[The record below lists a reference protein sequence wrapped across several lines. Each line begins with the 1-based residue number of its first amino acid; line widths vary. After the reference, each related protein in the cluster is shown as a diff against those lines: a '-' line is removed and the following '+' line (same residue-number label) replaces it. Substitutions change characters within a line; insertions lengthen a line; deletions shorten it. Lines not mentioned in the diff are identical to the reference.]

1 MEAAGRSAER
11 SGPGG
16 DAATAAA
23 AADDSGVFHETDD
36 ISDILNVG
44 LGGLPTLSALG
55 QLSILSASAQEFK
68 PGGQGDAILPL
79 PAGDPSHA
87 GGVEHGACHCES
99 AWEEGEQAA
108 VPPAE
113 EVQLYDDEGQGEG
126 MGQDQDAYYAEV
138 QLEAEVLEVLAE
150 GFSDCS
156 PESLQT
162 ACDASL
168 AVKPCRHLLLDGEC
182 RRSDCAF
189 SHDFATTPC
198 RYWLQGC
205 CVNSSDDC
213 YFMHDLVVP
222 NEEAGLSPPGSEPGR
237 MAEESGGG
245 GDSGSDERQLSGVDQ
260 FPSLPSTTTR
270 LPPPIGSEIVGT
282 EGSAPFQTPSSTKNG
297 VSGVAL
303 DTIAAVAAPSAAGVS
318 GPRIGDDSPA
328 TKREEAVGW
337 NEKKDNEDV
346 LLAAVSA
353 PKGPQ
358 RGRGRKGGRGRKTR
372 FTAVDLQALLKPGS
386 PHAKTSTPE
395 NVFHPREV
403 GSGIAQQDGTGGA
416 SLSAEPGM
424 SFADVV
430 GSSSCLAGSTNG
442 LGRAAEVACQSPD
455 AWRRAIGDE
464 RYPPAV
470 VGGGG
475 EWVSTGDA
483 VGKQYEQAREDAAE
497 LARARNKF
505 FTSATEAFQRG
516 DGLLARDL
524 ARRGRELNFRMKE
537 KHRQA
542 AEYIFGARNPGDQV
556 FQRKTMDLHGL
567 HVAEAVEVL
576 DREMGALA
584 ARGLCS
590 VRVLTG
596 TGHHSKGPTN
606 KARLLP
612 AVENFCLIRG
622 YLFRKVPDQSTG
634 HVGAIDVQFAELSE
648 HSTGGWG

>member
-11 SGPGG
+11 FGPGG
-16 DAATAAA
+16 DAAAAAA

-44 LGGLPTLSALG
+44 LGGLPTLSASG

-68 PGGQGDAILPL
+68 PGGHGDAILPL

-87 GGVEHGACHCES
+87 GSVEHEAWHGES
-99 AWEEGEQAA
+99 AWEEGELTA
-108 VPPAE
+108 VSPSE
-113 EVQLYDDEGQGEG
+113 EVQLYDGKGQEEGT
-126 MGQDQDAYYAEV
+126 GQDQDAYYAEV

-156 PESLQT
+156 PESLQVALAKSDWNLDRASAAVLLALQI

-182 RRSDCAF
+182 RRSDCTF

-222 NEEAGLSPPGSEPGR
+222 DEAAGFSPPDCEPGIT
-237 MAEESGGG
+237 AEESGGG
-245 GDSGSDERQLSGVDQ
+245 GGSSSDERQLSGVDQ
-260 FPSLPSTTTR
+260 FPSLPSTATR
-270 LPPPIGSEIVGT
+270 LSPPIDGDMVGT
-282 EGSAPFQTPSSTKNG
+282 EGSAPYQTPSSTKNG

-303 DTIAAVAAPSAAGVS
+303 DTIAAVAAPSDAGVS

-328 TKREEAVGW
+328 TEREEAEEGW
-337 NEKKDNEDV
+337 NEKKDDKDV

-353 PKGPQ
+353 PKGQQ

-372 FTAVDLQALLKPGS
+372 FTAVNLQALLKPGS

-395 NVFHPREV
+395 NAFHPREMS
-403 GSGIAQQDGTGGA
+403 SGIAQQDGGGGS
-416 SLSAEPGM
+416 SLSAEPGI

-430 GSSSCLAGSTNG
+430 GSSSCPAGSANG
-442 LGRAAEVACQSPD
+442 LGRAAAVACPSPY
-455 AWRRAIGDE
+455 AWRRAVGDD

-483 VGKQYEQAREDAAE
+483 VGKQYQQAREDAAE

-505 FTSATEAFQRG
+505 FTSATEAFRRG

-537 KHRQA
+537 KHQQA

-556 FQRKTMDLHGL
+556 CSTFDNARRQR
-567 HVAEAVEVL
+567 
-576 DREMGALA
+576 
-584 ARGLCS
+584 
-590 VRVLTG
+590 
-596 TGHHSKGPTN
+596 
-606 KARLLP
+606 
-612 AVENFCLIRG
+612 
-622 YLFRKVPDQSTG
+622 
-634 HVGAIDVQFAELSE
+634 
-648 HSTGGWG
+648 